1 MEKMRNP
8 PGSSN
13 CVRYREV
20 SAIERYDFSNHGRL
34 TGILTGWHDK

>member
-8 PGSSN
+8 PGPSN

-20 SAIERYDFSNHGRL
+20 SAIDWYDSIIFL
-34 TGILTGWHDK
+34 FYFL